1 MCQSV
6 KWSVEPS
13 CAPFTTLIASG
24 FSGVCGLLGMLV
36 CVAWTLALEVPFVTS
51 APSSL
56 DLLPLLLRCCGEE
69 DKGSVRDLIEKSWV
83 ESHIVVGLPVGR
95 YVLGFECR
103 SSACDSI
110 VNEGSSR
117 RIHVLFLG
125 GDRGIC
131 IVEGEGVPVIVGIS
145 YLRHDVMCRTA
156 SS

>member
-36 CVAWTLALEVPFVTS
+36 CVAWTLALEVPFVSS

-56 DLLPLLLRCCGEE
+56 DLLPLLLRCCVEE
-69 DKGSVRDLIEKSWV
+69 DEGSVRDLIEKSWV

-95 YVLGFECR
+95 YVLGFECALSLISRR

-117 RIHVLFLG
+117 RIYVLFLG

-145 YLRHDVMCRTA
+145 
-156 SS
+156 